1 MKGAALTLAP
11 LPTLADVVGVAPL
24 PTLADV
30 VDETLADVVDETLGD
45 ALRLGVAR
53 CLWCGEAAVAVVAD
67 CLTDQWSRFDFDG
80 DTGVRENR
88 LLGITIPADP
98 EETGDP
104 PDVWYR
110 VKNELRV
117 FLGRPFEC
125 PEIAQAYGTWVIVD

>member
-1 MKGAALTLAP
+1 MKGAALTVAP

-67 CLTDQWSRFDFDG
+67 RWTRRVVLRC
-80 DTGVRENR
+80 
-88 LLGITIPADP
+88 PAC
-98 EETGDP
+98 GS
-104 PDVWYR
+104 
-110 VKNELRV
+110 ELE
-117 FLGRPFEC
+117 GR
-125 PEIAQAYGTWVIVD
+125 DS